1 MTMTTIID
9 GVAGILQLLVAVYA
23 LRLHRAFGMARVGW
37 SLFCAFGLLALLHFT
52 QAAAIY
58 APNAAA
64 GLGSIFL
71 LVPLLLFVGMMHLET
86 MLQKRALQEQVESQR
101 RAELELEVK
110 KKTAYLMRA
119 MEGLDSEMAE
129 RKRMETKVTCLTTI
143 QPRLFDSF
151 AEMLANIPTQS
162 IIRVLTEES
171 YMLGVDLTQ
180 QRQLLSTEVGS
191 ILVFSQFVGAG
202 GKCPHPI
209 LKKVELPAA
218 HVECFRQIVA
228 RLTITEELPR
238 TAGEEFEKIFGGS
251 TVKPKVSQ
259 PLLPPIPDPRP
270 DFELAGLAHC

>member
-9 GVAGILQLLVAVYA
+9 GVAGILQLLVAAYA
-23 LRLHRAFGMARVGW
+23 LRLHRAFGLTRVGW
-37 SLFCAFGLLALLHFT
+37 SLFCAFGLLALLHFA
-52 QAAAIY
+52 QAAAIC
-58 APNAAA
+58 APHAAA
-64 GLGSIFL
+64 GLEAVFL
-71 LVPLLLFVGMMHLET
+71 FVPLLLFVGLMHLET
-86 MLQKRALQEQVESQR
+86 MLQKRALQERVESRR
-101 RAELELEVK
+101 RADLELELK
-110 KKTAYLMRA
+110 KQAGYLMRA
-119 MEGLDSEMAE
+119 IQGLDSEMAE
-129 RKRMETKVTCLTTI
+129 RKRMAAEAAGLTMI
-143 QPRLFDSF
+143 HPRLFDSF
-151 AEMLANIPTQS
+151 AEMIANIPAQS
-162 IIRVLTEES
+162 IIRVLAEES

-180 QRQLLSTEVGS
+180 PRPLLPTDVGS
-191 ILVFSQFVGAG
+191 ILIFSRFVEAG